1 MHTPQFSVNRPYKVA
16 FIISS
21 LHRGGAES
29 RLVDVLKR
37 LDRSKF
43 DPFLFVGKDGGDLL
57 ADVRDQ
63 RVYVGVSEHTNIH
76 FTLWA
81 LWRTLRREQPDVVWC
96 ISHRVLGFF
105 GRLFGYLLH
114 TPVIVI
120 SLHGMTHEGERVMD
134 WPNRLLTR
142 LRTDKIVVL
151 SQKYRDWLV
160 AEGTPESLVTVQYN
174 GVDTERFSPTV
185 NRQTCKQTVLRID
198 PSRLVIGTVG
208 NLRPKKAHEVLI
220 RAAKQVVQKCPQA
233 LFVIVGEG
241 QRRHELQ
248 QLIEQLNLSQH
259 VRLLG
264 QRHDVPDILRAL
276 DIFTLTSDD
285 GEGCSN
291 ATLEALGT
299 GLPVVTTDFGGAS
312 ELVND
317 EVGIVVPRRN
327 EAALAEAL
335 LQLLH
340 DPERRQA
347 MGQAA
352 RQRAIEHFS
361 LERMIRARE
370 SLLLDLLEK

>member
-1 MHTPQFSVNRPYKVA
+1 MNRPYKVA

-29 RLVDVLKR
+29 RLVDVVKR
-37 LDRSKF
+37 LDRSRF
-43 DPFLFVGKDGGDLL
+43 APFLFVAKDGGDLL
-57 ADVRDQ
+57 AEVRDQ

-81 LWRTLRREQPDVVWC
+81 LWRTLRRERPDVLWC

-105 GRLFGYLLH
+105 GRLFGYMLR

-134 WPNRLLTR
+134 WPNRFITPLKTE
-142 LRTDKIVVL
+142 KIVVL

-160 AEGTPESLVTVQYN
+160 AEGIPEPLVTVQYN
-174 GVDTERFSPTV
+174 GVDTERFSPAA
-185 NRQTCKQTVLRID
+185 NPQAYKQAMLGVGS
-198 PSRLVIGTVG
+198 PRLVIGTVG
-208 NLRPKKAHEVLI
+208 NLRPNKAHEVLI
-220 RAAKQVVQKCPQA
+220 KAAKLVIAQCPDM
-233 LFVIVGEG
+233 LFVIVGG
-241 QRRHELQ
+241 GNRQAILQ
-248 QLIEQLNLSQH
+248 QLIEQLDLNDH

-264 QRHDVPDILRAL
+264 KREDVPDILRAL
-276 DIFTLTSDD
+276 DIFTLTSND

-291 ATLEALGT
+291 ATLEAMAA

-312 ELVND
+312 ELVDN
-317 EVGIVVPRRN
+317 EVGIVVPRRD
-327 EAALAEAL
+327 ESALAEAF
-335 LQLLH
+335 LQLLR

-352 RQRAIEHFS
+352 RQRAVERFS
-361 LERMIRARE
+361 METMINARE
-370 SLLLDLLEK
+370 SLMLHLLEKA